1 MFRDDRV
8 DGSGDLLVRV
18 LAANGLEVL
27 ALHLGEH
34 GVKAARRR
42 PQVFFGEATVVRGRR
57 RPLDA

>member
-18 LAANGLEVL
+18 LVANGLEVL

-34 GVKAARRR
+34 GVKAARRLT
-42 PQVFFGEATVVRGRR
+42 QVLFGEATVVLERR